1 MFRFLRSLKET
12 WSNKKTFKFIDL
24 SEKYKETNLDKLKH
38 NIQTNYK
45 NKNMIEILFYFH
57 YNHLASVLMRNQR
70 RAKGEEIKF
79 KSVFNTSRSIFI
91 KEISPIIEDI
101 NANGFIRIPQ
111 QVMYLLNP
119 KKKRKLIFP
128 LKLLLFIFSINIL
141 FFMLDIY
148 LQYLIS
154 QDQKLS
160 GYTTN
165 KSEKIDLFHKF
176 FVKKFHLTKSSS
188 QKLSDFKGLDNVK
201 EEIEEVISMMK
212 YPLKYERYGAKL
224 IKGIM
229 LEGKPGSGKTMLAR
243 AIAGESN
250 TNFIYVTASELQS
263 PITGVTSLNIKE
275 LFSFASSVS
284 PCIIFIDE
292 IDSLLSKD
300 MRDR

>member
-1 MFRFLRSLKET
+1 
-12 WSNKKTFKFIDL
+12 
-24 SEKYKETNLDKLKH
+24 
-38 NIQTNYK
+38 
-45 NKNMIEILFYFH
+45 
-57 YNHLASVLMRNQR
+57 
-70 RAKGEEIKF
+70 
-79 KSVFNTSRSIFI
+79 
-91 KEISPIIEDI
+91 
-101 NANGFIRIPQ
+101 
-111 QVMYLLNP
+111 
-119 KKKRKLIFP
+119 
-128 LKLLLFIFSINIL
+128 
-141 FFMLDIY
+141 MLDIY

-229 LEGKPGSGKTMLAR
+229 LEGKPGTGKTMLAR

-250 TNFIYVTASELQS
+250 INFIYVTASELQS

-292 IDSLLSKD
+292 IDSLLSQE
-300 MRDR
+300 MRDRYINYNTQFIYFFI